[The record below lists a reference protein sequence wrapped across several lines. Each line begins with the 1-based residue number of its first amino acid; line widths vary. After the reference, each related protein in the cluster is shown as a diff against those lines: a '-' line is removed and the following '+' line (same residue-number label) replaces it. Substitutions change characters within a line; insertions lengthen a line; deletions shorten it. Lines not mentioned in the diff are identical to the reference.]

1 MRFGR
6 FGGIGRLLPVPSWPK
21 ALDAAVA
28 SGRGPYAIPKDE
40 TQRLGRSLRR
50 ARGRRE
56 GGLGCPRRRF
66 RAVLLAAWLAALPSL
81 AVADERLPAPQGPV
95 LLAVSGTI
103 ARTTDGRQALFDR
116 AMLEALGVVKLAAAS
131 PLDMQPVEF
140 EGVLLRRLLEAVGAK
155 GDAIEAI
162 ALNDYVAEI
171 PVAEAKMHDV
181 VIAFRRQGRD
191 IPVREMGPLMILY
204 PIAREPA
211 LDTEAVQARSV
222 RQLARLVIGTGA
234 KLGAAPSAAGQAA
247 QEPAASG
254 ASPPP

>member
-1 MRFGR
+1 M
-6 FGGIGRLLPVPSWPK
+6 
-21 ALDAAVA
+21 
-28 SGRGPYAIPKDE
+28 
-40 TQRLGRSLRR
+40 
-50 ARGRRE
+50 
-56 GGLGCPRRRF
+56 
-66 RAVLLAAWLAALPSL
+66 PSL
-81 AVADERLPAPQGPV
+81 AIADERLPAPQGPV

-155 GDAIEAI
+155 GEAIEAI

-171 PVAEAKMHDV
+171 PVAEAKMHDI

-204 PIAREPA
+204 PTAREPA

-222 RQLARLVIGTGA
+222 RQLARLVIRAAT
-234 KLGAAPSAAGQAA
+234 KLGLAQAA
-247 QEPAASG
+247 EGQPVQEPVPAASG
-254 ASPPP
+254 KSPLP